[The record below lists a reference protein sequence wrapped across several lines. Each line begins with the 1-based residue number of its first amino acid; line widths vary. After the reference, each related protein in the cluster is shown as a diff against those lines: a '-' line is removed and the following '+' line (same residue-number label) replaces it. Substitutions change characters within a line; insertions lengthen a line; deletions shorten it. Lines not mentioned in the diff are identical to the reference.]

1 MLWGCITFYGVGLLV
16 VIEGKQDAQ
25 KYFKTLKD
33 GLLPVA
39 AEFLGKQRPWVF
51 Q

>member
-16 VIEGKQDAQ
+16 VTEGKKDAA
-25 KYFKTLKD
+25 KYCKTLED

-39 AEFLGKQRPWVF
+39 AEVF
-51 Q
+51 DE